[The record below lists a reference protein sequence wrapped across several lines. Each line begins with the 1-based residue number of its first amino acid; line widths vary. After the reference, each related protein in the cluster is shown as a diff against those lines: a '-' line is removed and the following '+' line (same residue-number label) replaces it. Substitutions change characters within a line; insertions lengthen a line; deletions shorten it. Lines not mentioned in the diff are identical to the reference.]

1 MRGLSPRLKGRRP
14 RPRQQIL
21 LGLVL
26 RHPHNDGSVAA
37 GRPMNFEAT
46 LVRTLSILALA
57 LVGALRAWLV
67 YGGPPKS

>member
-1 MRGLSPRLKGRRP
+1 
-14 RPRQQIL
+14 
-21 LGLVL
+21 
-26 RHPHNDGSVAA
+26 
-37 GRPMNFEAT
+37 MNFEAT